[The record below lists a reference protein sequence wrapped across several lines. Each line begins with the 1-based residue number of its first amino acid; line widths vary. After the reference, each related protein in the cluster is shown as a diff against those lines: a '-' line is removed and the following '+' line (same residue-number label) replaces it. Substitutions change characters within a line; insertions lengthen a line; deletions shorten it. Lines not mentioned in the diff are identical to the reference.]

1 MEVVMRFVNVSG
13 IFAAG
18 LIAAGIALS
27 QQAPPTEN
35 KGVAVKPVG
44 AMNLGSEIDGMSG
57 RQLRMRFITMEPEG
71 HFAVPN
77 HKDRPTLE
85 YILAGTVIEY
95 RDGVAKEY
103 KAGDVVLADK
113 NTTHWWQNKGTEQV
127 VFLPVDIFKP

>member
-1 MEVVMRFVNVSG
+1 MRYLQVGSVLAVAVVTIGVAM
-13 IFAAG
+13 
-18 LIAAGIALS
+18 S

-44 AMNLGSEIDGMSG
+44 TIDLGPEIDGMTG
-57 RQLRMRFITMEPEG
+57 RQLRMRYITLAPG
-71 HFAVPN
+71 GRFAVHN

-85 YILAGTVIEY
+85 YIVSGTVIEY

-113 NTTHWWQNKGTEQV
+113 NTTHWWENKGSEVV

>member
-1 MEVVMRFVNVSG
+1 MRYMKAGGVL
-13 IFAAG
+13 AAG
-18 LIAAGIALS
+18 LTTVGIAFS
-27 QQAPPTEN
+27 QLTPPSDN

-44 AMNLGSEIDGMSG
+44 ALDLGTEIDGLSG
-57 RQLRMRFITMEPEG
+57 RQLRMRYITLAPGG
-71 HFAVPN
+71 HFAVHN

>member
-1 MEVVMRFVNVSG
+1 MQFVKVSG

-27 QQAPPTEN
+27 QQTPPTEN

-44 AMNLGSEIDGMSG
+44 AMNLGSEIDGLSG
-57 RQLRMRFITMEPEG
+57 RQLRMRFITMEPGG
-71 HFAVPN
+71 HFAVHN
-77 HKDRPTLE
+77 YKDRPTLE

>member
-1 MEVVMRFVNVSG
+1 MRFVNVSG

-77 HKDRPTLE
+77 HKEPVWGNRISSRTANPRIQVRVLVRAQ
-85 YILAGTVIEY
+85 AG
-95 RDGVAKEY
+95 A
-103 KAGDVVLADK
+103 
-113 NTTHWWQNKGTEQV
+113 
-127 VFLPVDIFKP
+127 